1 MIRVSELHLGDSVT
15 GDFLRVALDAESG
28 KLRHLGV
35 IDDAARGAL
44 LIDLVRIGRL
54 TEHGV
59 PASAAAT
66 TSGLEL
72 ADELVH
78 RMVEHPKQAMQVW
91 MQRGIPH
98 LHEFIAELLVD
109 GDWTIERHG
118 ITATHARY
126 IDRDAAHYERLRADL
141 IDDIDGRRVPATS
154 REAAVAALA
163 NVTGLGVPSPSLRQL
178 PEPVRVACG
187 ELAWIVTEVVTFLYD
202 FQGDVMAA
210 GTVSGVTTAVSYGSI

>member
-1 MIRVSELHLGDSVT
+1 VSELQIGDSVT
-15 GDFLRVALDAESG
+15 GDFLRVALDADSG
-28 KLRHLGV
+28 KLQHLGV

-54 TEHGV
+54 TADGV

-72 ADELVH
+72 ADELVR
-78 RMVEHPKQAMQVW
+78 RMVEHPKQPMQVW
-91 MQRGIPH
+91 LQRGIPH

-109 GDWTIERHG
+109 GDWTLERHG

-126 IDRDAAHYERLRADL
+126 VDRDAAHYDQLRAEL
-141 IDDIDGRRVPATS
+141 IDDIQGKRTPANP

-163 NVTGLGVPSPSLRQL
+163 NVTGLGVPSPYLHPL
-178 PEPVRVACG
+178 PEQLLKACG
-187 ELAWIVTEVVTFLYD
+187 ELAWIVTEVTTFLYD
-202 FQGDVMAA
+202 FQGDVGAA
-210 GTVSGVTTAVSYGSI
+210 GTVSGITTGISSGSV